1 MDLNKLFKLF
11 REKKLNDIDVII
23 NENGYFRAF
32 ASSGYNGRG
41 NTIEIRIQ
49 DVEAE
54 IPSEIEVRLSRMG
67 EEPIEDKVLSEDI
80 AFELIEKF

>member
-11 REKKLNDIDVII
+11 REKKLHYVDVST

-41 NTIEIRIQ
+41 DAIGIVIG

-54 IPSEIEVRLSRMG
+54 YLTEIAVRLLRRG
-67 EEPIEDKVLSEDI
+67 EDVIEKKVLSEDI
-80 AFELIEKF
+80 AFELIENF

>member
-11 REKKLNDIDVII
+11 RDKNLNNIDVAS

-41 NTIEIRIQ
+41 DAIEIRLD

-54 IPSEIEVRLSRMG
+54 FSTEIEVRLLRRG
-67 EEPIEDKVLSEDI
+67 EEAIEEIVLSEDI

>member
-11 REKKLNDIDVII
+11 REKKLYYIDVST
-23 NENGYFRAF
+23 NQNGHFRAF

-41 NTIEIRIQ
+41 DAIDIIVG
-49 DVEAE
+49 DIEAE
-54 IPSEIEVRLSRMG
+54 YSTEIKVFLLRHGKEN
-67 EEPIEDKVLSEDI
+67 IEDKVLSEDI